1 MPHDMTAR
9 LARRVKLKDA
19 HIITRMADIAEGLT
33 DVIKLGRG
41 DPDLDTPPH
50 IVAAGQ
56 QALADGATHY
66 THPLGIPALRQAIAD
81 NIRAHG
87 GADYAPDNI
96 VVTPGGQQAMF
107 VIALGLLDP
116 GDEILVP
123 CPGYNPYHQAAELSE
138 AKVVSIRTTIETNF
152 TLTAEMVR
160 AHITPKSKILV
171 LINPNNP
178 TGTVTPPA
186 EIARIA
192 EVAREPSGPDRDRI
206 RHDFP
211 SHAYPRE
218 RQAIPPTA
226 PRESPS
232 SQWGKSLPIC
242 GFATV
247 SVVFHVIHCRYC
259 PHRGQRPRERQTRC
273 PAPVTATRTGS
284 PGVSSALPSARARTT
299 APSGSRTSI
308 MLSWPW

>member
-87 GADYAPDNI
+87 GADYAPENI

-107 VIALGLLDP
+107 VIALGLFDP

-123 CPGYNPYHQAAELSE
+123 CPGYNPYHQAA
-138 AKVVSIRTTIETNF
+138 
-152 TLTAEMVR
+152 
-160 AHITPKSKILV
+160 
-171 LINPNNP
+171 
-178 TGTVTPPA
+178 
-186 EIARIA
+186 
-192 EVAREPSGPDRDRI
+192 
-206 RHDFP
+206 
-211 SHAYPRE
+211 
-218 RQAIPPTA
+218 
-226 PRESPS
+226 
-232 SQWGKSLPIC
+232 
-242 GFATV
+242 
-247 SVVFHVIHCRYC
+247 
-259 PHRGQRPRERQTRC
+259 
-273 PAPVTATRTGS
+273 
-284 PGVSSALPSARARTT
+284 
-299 APSGSRTSI
+299 
-308 MLSWPW
+308 